1 MIGASSLEGPMTDHD
16 AIQGLTEA
24 VQLYFDLLYE
34 VDLSRFDRVFCP
46 TAQLHGLRD
55 GKLIMWPAETY
66 REVLAG
72 RSSPRSVGAPRED
85 QVLLIDLASPT
96 QALVKL
102 RVRVNQTV
110 FVDYLTYHRVDG
122 DWRVTAKAYHVEAPA
137 PPA

>member
-1 MIGASSLEGPMTDHD
+1 MTDHD
-16 AIQGLTEA
+16 AVQGLTEA
-24 VQLYFDLLYE
+24 IQRYFDLLYD

-55 GKLIMWPAETY
+55 GKLVMWPAATY
-66 REVLAG
+66 REALAG
-72 RSSPRSVGAPRED
+72 RPSPRSVGAPRED

-122 DWRVTAKAYHVEAPA
+122 DWRVTAKGYHVEQPA
-137 PPA
+137 VPA